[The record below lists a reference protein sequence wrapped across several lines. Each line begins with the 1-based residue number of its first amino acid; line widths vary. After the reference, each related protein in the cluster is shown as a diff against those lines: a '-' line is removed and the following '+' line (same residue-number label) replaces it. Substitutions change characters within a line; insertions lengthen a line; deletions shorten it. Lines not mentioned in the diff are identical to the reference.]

1 MKPQVTIDF
10 TNVIGTDSNV
20 RMVFDNLEVLDELL
34 GTLVEMRDDLEEQ
47 IEREKQRRYEK
58 RKRRKNKKRFE
69 DALIKEFDKLMNE
82 HTERVD
88 NESNANVS
96 YAKFDGILKGLAKA
110 LEEDIAQFKDKDKDK

>member
-1 MKPQVTIDF
+1 MKPQVTIE
-10 TNVIGTDSNV
+10 IGSKNDETSVCMSFNT
-20 RMVFDNLEVLDELL
+20 LEELDELL

-58 RKRRKNKKRFE
+58 RKRRKDKKRFE
-69 DALIKEFDKLMNE
+69 EALIKEFDKLMDE

-96 YAKFDGILKGLAKA
+96 YAKFNAMLKDFSKS
-110 LEEDIAQFKDKDKDK
+110 LEEYIEQIKDKRE

>member
-1 MKPQVTIDF
+1 MKPQVTIEIESKNGE
-10 TNVIGTDSNV
+10 TNVCLSFNT
-20 RMVFDNLEVLDELL
+20 LEELDEFL

-82 HTERVD
+82 HAERVD
-88 NESNANVS
+88 DESNANVS
-96 YAKFDGILKGLAKA
+96 YAKLDEILKDFNKS
-110 LEEDIAQFKDKDKDK
+110 LEEYMSQIKDKKE